1 MEVPSRPGEQAKD
14 RHHVAAQRWATASS
28 EAASASWHPWERRR
42 EIECSAGGA
51 LKKVIGQIM
60 IESLIYIELRVSA
73 LADMVVDMVVDM
85 VADGSQT
92 SVTDRVECHA

>member
-28 EAASASWHPWERRR
+28 EAASASWHPWEQRR

-51 LKKVIGQIM
+51 LKK
-60 IESLIYIELRVSA
+60 SHWS
-73 LADMVVDMVVDM
+73 DN
-85 VADGSQT
+85 
-92 SVTDRVECHA
+92 DRIIDLH

>member
-42 EIECSAGGA
+42 EIECSAGEE
-51 LKKVIGQIM
+51 KKK
-60 IESLIYIELRVSA
+60 SHWS
-73 LADMVVDMVVDM
+73 DSDN
-85 VADGSQT
+85 
-92 SVTDRVECHA
+92 DRIIDLH